1 MLLALPLA
9 GCWTAPLFHNSVPA
23 PRSLPHGGP
32 LTTLSPERQS
42 LMNSHRHRRWI
53 ISDLVGRGGGMDMEN
68 EKAEAN
74 VVRAERFEL
83 VDREGKVRVI
93 FHRT

>member
-1 MLLALPLA
+1 
-9 GCWTAPLFHNSVPA
+9 
-23 PRSLPHGGP
+23 
-32 LTTLSPERQS
+32 
-42 LMNSHRHRRWI
+42 
-53 ISDLVGRGGGMDMEN
+53 MDMEN